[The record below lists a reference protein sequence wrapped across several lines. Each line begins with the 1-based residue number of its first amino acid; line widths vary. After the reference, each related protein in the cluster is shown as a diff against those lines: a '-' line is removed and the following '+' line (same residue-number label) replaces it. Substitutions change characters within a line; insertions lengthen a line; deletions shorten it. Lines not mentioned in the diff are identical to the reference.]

1 MALSFGVT
9 VLPDPP
15 YTRMIELIQLAEQHG
30 FEYAWT
36 YDSHV
41 LWQESF
47 PVMALVADRTSTIK
61 LGHMVTNPGTREP
74 TVLASAY
81 ATLHDIS
88 DGRMIMG
95 IGRGDSAVRYIG
107 RQPVKVA
114 EFEEAL
120 KMIKPF
126 MNGQEVHWNDKDL
139 QLKWVRPELPEIEM
153 RRRLRAEGA
162 RGRGPAGG
170 DGVIIQLADP
180 DIIQWIMATARR
192 AAEEAGRD
200 PAALKCIVSAPS
212 HVTDDLPDAREQVRW
227 FPAMVSNHVQDLI
240 DRYGTDGSSVPK
252 ALTDYVQA
260 RKFYDYNEHS
270 RVGAKHGEFVT
281 DEICDRFCVIGNAEQ
296 CKAKLRELEGIG
308 VDQFNIYLMTHGQ
321 EETLQAY
328 GDDIIRGSLPS
339 RAERSGSRRGSFP
352 MALPCRSR

>member
-1 MALSFGVT
+1 VALTFGVT

-15 YTRMIELIQLAEQHG
+15 YSRMIELIQFAEARG
-30 FEYAWT
+30 FQYAWT

-47 PVMALVADRTSTIK
+47 PLLALAADRTSTIK

-88 DGRMIMG
+88 NGRMIMG
-95 IGRGDSAVRYIG
+95 IGRGDSARRYIG
-107 RQPVKVA
+107 QQPVKVA

-126 MNGQEVHWNDKDL
+126 MNGEEVNWNGTDL

-153 RRRLRAEGA
+153 HVAGYGPKALAVA
-162 RGRGPAGG
+162 GRQG

-180 DIIQWIMATARR
+180 DIIQWIMDTARR

-212 HVTDDLPDAREQVRW
+212 HVTDDLQDAREQVRW

-260 RKFYDYNEHS
+260 RKFYDYDEHS

-281 DEICDRFCVIGNAEQ
+281 DEICDRFCVIGNVEQ
-296 CKAKLRELEGIG
+296 CAEKLRELEGIG
-308 VDQFNIYLMTHGQ
+308 VDQFNVYLMTHGQ

-328 GDDIIRGSLPS
+328 GDDIIPGL
-339 RAERSGSRRGSFP
+339 AGVN
-352 MALPCRSR
+352 A